1 MHQGLM
7 HQGLP
12 SGRNRGFQQGMGRS
26 PKDTPGA
33 DMVHTRDLVVFRK
46 RMGRADETH
55 PGLRVCASL
64 WVLTPHS
71 SLLLAGLHLLPS
83 SDNLFNVVDV
93 LFLIDRMC
101 VGDVVAGP
109 RVVLQWVGGGGG
121 ATQSGRGGSSWT
133 QGSSAVGGGGAGV
146 REPSGP
152 SGGRKVVGG
161 GGEGRRKVG
170 AGEHGGRRVVG
181 ALRGGRG
188 QGCGMCGPQ
197 AVPPR
202 GQGAP
207 IGSTA
212 ETHRLDGACA
222 R

>member
-93 LFLIDRMC
+93 LVLIDRVC

-109 RVVLQWVGGGGG
+109 GEVLHGCVCGGRV
-121 ATQSGRGGSSWT
+121 S
-133 QGSSAVGGGGAGV
+133 GAG
-146 REPSGP
+146 
-152 SGGRKVVGG
+152 
-161 GGEGRRKVG
+161 RRG
-170 AGEHGGRRVVG
+170 
-181 ALRGGRG
+181 
-188 QGCGMCGPQ
+188 
-197 AVPPR
+197 
-202 GQGAP
+202 
-207 IGSTA
+207 
-212 ETHRLDGACA
+212 
-222 R
+222 